1 MGGINAEYMGNQ
13 AKPTFLET
21 TCCCFSVIMD
31 FLRIQNKL
39 RAQIQA
45 KGTLTAVRNLA
56 RALRGID
63 EKNSYV
69 VNRPDFEKA
78 LAHCELFLN
87 TQEVDHLVS
96 HYDMAHSGS
105 MMYEEFLTGLRG
117 TLNHRRRGIVQ
128 TIFDSICRGAAD
140 TTVGTAQQH
149 FDARGHPDVQS
160 GTVNAED
167 IHSQFL
173 EIFDSNPDQR
183 LSYEEFERY
192 MGEISG
198 CFDKDTDFVNM
209 LCATFGVSEA
219 GASAPGDD
227 GQSGAG
233 GPSTQPFSMEARSQ
247 LAVQRRRAAEDERKA
262 RLLDPKVRMIGVDVD
277 ALNRQVEEKRRMQ
290 EEELQKV
297 ADGDKQ
303 ARLVSERGMALE
315 RQVELQRRQAQCDD
329 VAYNHAYQ
337 RKQFRREYDLSNPD
351 MVKNDMPI
359 RMGDDDPRL
368 GACSMQLM
376 HGEDSEYS
384 NRVELQRAQ
393 QRAWCLAQMDEK
405 ANKAAED
412 EQAERVFHA
421 RQQEHLSRAVELES
435 IQSRQARET
444 RMVAD
449 EFNHAMVVQKKEEQR
464 QSLLQDAAEELE
476 ELRCNLDSALL
487 SEIHEPSALGAHRKR
502 QDAYKGMS
510 GDEVVDVYM
519 SQERQRR
526 ENQAA
531 RSNQGKEDQ
540 AWADYDSACTRAGM
554 AMEREEQRA
563 RRETSVKYAEAQKQD
578 AKLQHTRKE
587 HMNQV
592 FRNDLQPEYF
602 SQFGTSSR

>member
-1 MGGINAEYMGNQ
+1 
-13 AKPTFLET
+13 
-21 TCCCFSVIMD
+21 MD

-39 RAQIQA
+39 RAQIQS
-45 KGTLTAVRNLA
+45 KGSLTAARNLA
-56 RALRGID
+56 RALRSID
-63 EKNSYV
+63 ANNSYT
-69 VNRPDFEKA
+69 VNRPDFERA
-78 LAHCELFLN
+78 LGHCELFLN
-87 TQEVDHLVS
+87 GQEVDTIVS

-117 TLNHRRRGIVQ
+117 TLNHRRRALVQ
-128 TIFDSICRGAAD
+128 TIFDSVSGGGADA
-140 TTVGTAQQH
+140 TVGAAQQH

-160 GTVNAED
+160 GAVSADE
-167 IHSQFL
+167 IHNQFL
-173 EIFDSNPDQR
+173 EIFDADPNQR
-183 LSYEEFERY
+183 LSYEEFERFIS
-192 MGEISG
+192 EIST

-209 LCATFGVSEA
+209 LCNTFGVSEA
-219 GASAPGDD
+219 GLSAAGD
-227 GQSGAG
+227 GGTGPAG
-233 GPSTQPFSMEARSQ
+233 GTGATPFSMEARSQ

-277 ALNRQVEEKRRMQ
+277 ALNRQVAEKRAILA
-290 EEELQKV
+290 EESQKQTES
-297 ADGDKQ
+297 DKQ

-351 MVKNDMPI
+351 MVKNDLPI
-359 RMGDDDPRL
+359 RIGDEDPRL
-368 GACSMQLM
+368 GACSLQLM
-376 HGEDSEYS
+376 HGEDSDYAA
-384 NRVELQRAQ
+384 RTELQRAQ

-412 EQAERVFHA
+412 EQADRVFHA
-421 RQQEHLSRAVELES
+421 RQQEFLSRAVELES

-487 SEIHEPSALGAHRKR
+487 SEIHEPSALGPHRKR

-526 ENQAA
+526 ENAAA
-531 RSNQGKEDQ
+531 RDNQGKEDQ

-554 AMEREEQRA
+554 AMEREEARA
-563 RRETSVKYAEAQKQD
+563 RREHSVKVSEAQKQD
-578 AKLQHTRKE
+578 AKLQVTRKQ
-587 HMNQV
+587 HMDEV
-592 FRNDLQPEYF
+592 FRNELQPEF
-602 SQFGTSSR
+602 FNQFGTSAR

>member
-1 MGGINAEYMGNQ
+1 MGNQ
-13 AKPTFLET
+13 SKPTFLCALVLT
-21 TCCCFSVIMD
+21 TCCFSVIMD

-56 RALRGID
+56 RAMRGID

-87 TQEVDHLVS
+87 TQEVDNLVS

-167 IHSQFL
+167 IHNQFL

-192 MGEISG
+192 MGEISA

-219 GASAPGDD
+219 GSSAPGDD

-262 RLLDPKVRMIGVDVD
+262 RLLAPKVRMIGVDVD
-277 ALNRQVEEKRRMQ
+277 ALNRQVAEKRAILA
-290 EEELQKV
+290 EESQKQTES
-297 ADGDKQ
+297 DKQ

-351 MVKNDMPI
+351 MVKNDLPI
-359 RMGDDDPRL
+359 RIGDEDPRL
-368 GACSMQLM
+368 GACSLQLM
-376 HGEDSEYS
+376 HGEDSDYAA
-384 NRVELQRAQ
+384 RTELRRAQ

-405 ANKAAED
+405 ANKAAES
-412 EQAERVFHA
+412 EQADRVFHA
-421 RQQEHLSRAVELES
+421 RQQEFLLRAVELES

-487 SEIHEPSALGAHRKR
+487 SEIHEPSALGPHRKR

-519 SQERQRR
+519 SQEMQRR
-526 ENQAA
+526 ENAAA
-531 RSNQGKEDQ
+531 RDNQGKEDQ

-554 AMEREEQRA
+554 AMEREEHRA
-563 RRETSVKYAEAQKQD
+563 RREHSVKVSEAQKQD
-578 AKLQHTRKE
+578 AKLQVTRKQ
-587 HMNQV
+587 HMDEV
-592 FRNDLQPEYF
+592 FRNELQPEF
-602 SQFGTSSR
+602 FNQFGTSAR

>member
-13 AKPTFLET
+13 AKPTFLCALVLT
-21 TCCCFSVIMD
+21 TCCFSVIMG

-96 HYDMAHSGS
+96 HCDMAHSRS

-167 IHSQFL
+167 IHNQFL

-192 MGEISG
+192 MGEISA

-219 GASAPGDD
+219 GSSAPGDD

-290 EEELQKV
+290 EEEVQQLHAQNSIFVKV
-297 ADGDKQ
+297 TNTSSALMWQRSKHTDRETTCRSVIDGGKILAALSTTNSWVTKPMLSEQ
-303 ARLVSERGMALE
+303 GSFRLV
-315 RQVELQRRQAQCDD
+315 Q
-329 VAYNHAYQ
+329 
-337 RKQFRREYDLSNPD
+337 
-351 MVKNDMPI
+351 
-359 RMGDDDPRL
+359 
-368 GACSMQLM
+368 
-376 HGEDSEYS
+376 
-384 NRVELQRAQ
+384 
-393 QRAWCLAQMDEK
+393 
-405 ANKAAED
+405 
-412 EQAERVFHA
+412 
-421 RQQEHLSRAVELES
+421 
-435 IQSRQARET
+435 
-444 RMVAD
+444 
-449 EFNHAMVVQKKEEQR
+449 
-464 QSLLQDAAEELE
+464 
-476 ELRCNLDSALL
+476 
-487 SEIHEPSALGAHRKR
+487 
-502 QDAYKGMS
+502 
-510 GDEVVDVYM
+510 
-519 SQERQRR
+519 
-526 ENQAA
+526 
-531 RSNQGKEDQ
+531 
-540 AWADYDSACTRAGM
+540 
-554 AMEREEQRA
+554 
-563 RRETSVKYAEAQKQD
+563 
-578 AKLQHTRKE
+578 
-587 HMNQV
+587 
-592 FRNDLQPEYF
+592 
-602 SQFGTSSR
+602 

>member
-1 MGGINAEYMGNQ
+1 MHVAFTPLG
-13 AKPTFLET
+13 F
-21 TCCCFSVIMD
+21 V
-31 FLRIQNKL
+31 QNKL

-592 FRNDLQPEYF
+592 FRNELQPEYF
-602 SQFGTSSR
+602 SQFGTSAR

>member
-1 MGGINAEYMGNQ
+1 
-13 AKPTFLET
+13 
-21 TCCCFSVIMD
+21 MD

-45 KGTLTAVRNLA
+45 KGTLTAVRKLA

-63 EKNSYV
+63 EKNSYIV
-69 VNRPDFEKA
+69 SRPDFEKA

-87 TQEVDHLVS
+87 TQEVDNLVS
-96 HYDMAHSGS
+96 HYDMANSGS

-128 TIFDSICRGAAD
+128 TIYNSICSGAAD
-140 TTVGTAQQH
+140 TNVGTAQQH

-160 GTVNAED
+160 GAVNAED
-167 IHSQFL
+167 IHYQFL
-173 EIFDSNPDQR
+173 EIFDGKPDQR

-192 MGEISG
+192 MGEISA

-219 GASAPGDD
+219 VAAPGDD
-227 GQSGAG
+227 GQQSGAG

-247 LAVQRRRAAEDERKA
+247 LAVQRRRAAEEERKA

-290 EEELQKV
+290 NEELQKV
-297 ADGDKQ
+297 AEGDKQ
-303 ARLVSERGMALE
+303 ARLVAERGMALE

-368 GACSMQLM
+368 GACSLQLM
-376 HGEDSEYS
+376 HGEDSEYA

-510 GDEVVDVYM
+510 GDEVVDIYM
-519 SQERQRR
+519 TQERQRR

-531 RSNQGKEDQ
+531 RENQGKEDQ

-563 RRETSVKYAEAQKQD
+563 RREQSVKYAEAQKQD

-592 FRNDLQPEYF
+592 FRNELQPEYF
-602 SQFGTSSR
+602 SQFGTSAR

>member
-1 MGGINAEYMGNQ
+1 MGNQ
-13 AKPTFLET
+13 AKPTFLCALVLT
-21 TCCCFSVIMD
+21 TCCFSVIMD

-56 RALRGID
+56 RAMRGID

-87 TQEVDHLVS
+87 TQEVDNLVS

-167 IHSQFL
+167 IHNQFL

-192 MGEISG
+192 MGEISA

-219 GASAPGDD
+219 GSSAPGDD

-531 RSNQGKEDQ
+531 RQNQGKEDQ

-592 FRNDLQPEYF
+592 FRNELQPEYF
-602 SQFGTSSR
+602 SQFGTSAR

>member
-1 MGGINAEYMGNQ
+1 
-13 AKPTFLET
+13 
-21 TCCCFSVIMD
+21 MD

-592 FRNDLQPEYF
+592 FRNELQPEYF
-602 SQFGTSSR
+602 SQFGTSAR